1 MFRSA
6 FVSSALVALVSV
18 PGFVV
23 GQKLR
28 HGDSSGAFVMSLV
41 LTIVVSLAGAIMR
54 QGDRAAAPSVTANA
68 RNQS

>member
-23 GQKLR
+23 GHKLR
-28 HGDSSGAFVMSLV
+28 HGDASGAFVMALI
-41 LTIVVSLAGAIMR
+41 LTIVVSIAGAIMR
-54 QGDRAAAPSVTANA
+54 QGDRDAAPSATPNA
-68 RNQS
+68 RNRS